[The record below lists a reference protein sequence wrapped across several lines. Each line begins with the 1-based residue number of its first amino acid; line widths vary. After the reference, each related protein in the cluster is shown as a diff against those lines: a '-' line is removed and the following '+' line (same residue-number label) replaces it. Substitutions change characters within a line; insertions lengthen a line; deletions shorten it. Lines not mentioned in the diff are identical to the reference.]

1 MLTAGFAATASP
13 IASARGIDPDRPGTS
28 TVYTETNQVSGNSV
42 LAYRSGPGG
51 TLTPIG
57 SFNTGGSG
65 TGASPATQDGVVL
78 GDGGRLLAVVN
89 GGSDNVSVFAVTP
102 SGRLRLIDVAGSG
115 GVDPVSVTIRDG
127 LVYVLNAG
135 NASTPANVAGF
146 DLFGPPFQRQPI
158 ASRDLNPAASSPE
171 QIGFSANGRDL
182 VVTEKTSST
191 VDVFPVNASG
201 LAGAPVTT
209 TIPGNVGP
217 YGFAFTPTGVL
228 TVTEAATNALATF
241 ALNPSGTL
249 QAISTVPDGQVA
261 PCWVALSANG
271 GEAFV
276 SNAHNGT
283 ISAYTV
289 APDGTLSLVAP
300 AAQAT
305 VAAGNT
311 DVAIGGSTLYIGD
324 APGVD
329 ASTISPAGTLGAPT
343 VAAGGLPAG
352 TFGLASTPTPAS
364 GQGGG
369 DAQ

>member
-1 MLTAGFAATASP
+1 
-13 IASARGIDPDRPGTS
+13 
-28 TVYTETNQVSGNSV
+28 
-42 LAYRSGPGG
+42 
-51 TLTPIG
+51 
-57 SFNTGGSG
+57 
-65 TGASPATQDGVVL
+65 
-78 GDGGRLLAVVN
+78 
-89 GGSDNVSVFAVTP
+89 
-102 SGRLRLIDVAGSG
+102 
-115 GVDPVSVTIRDG
+115 
-127 LVYVLNAG
+127 
-135 NASTPANVAGF
+135 
-146 DLFGPPFQRQPI
+146 
-158 ASRDLNPAASSPE
+158 
-171 QIGFSANGRDL
+171 
-182 VVTEKTSST
+182 
-191 VDVFPVNASG
+191 
-201 LAGAPVTT
+201 VTT

-329 ASTISPAGTLGAPT
+329 ASTISPAGALGAPT
-343 VAAGGLPAG
+343 VAASGLPAG
-352 TFGLASTPTPAS
+352 TFGLAATPTPAS